1 MKIIVNS
8 IDLNDAI
15 SKVSKALPVR
25 EIAPVLECIKI
36 TAEND
41 KLTLYATDKDLAI
54 EKTIDA
60 NVIVGGSTLIPGR
73 VTAEYIRNIA
83 AAENEISLE
92 TTDENRMI
100 ISGSGSECSVS
111 TLDVEDYPESEQVDE
126 QNYFTIQEVNLKEI
140 INNVIF
146 AVATDD
152 SRPMLKGVYFE
163 ANEYVLTAVAT
174 DGYRFAMSKKA
185 LEAKSEYINATVPS
199 RSLSELSK
207 LLGDSENLLRVYV
220 EKNYLTVSLANTK
233 LLTRLLVSGTY
244 IRYDNIIPRDFVS
257 TLLVNKENLER
268 SLNTASIMSRGE
280 KNNLV
285 VLNIEEYNMTISSTS
300 QYGTA
305 KENVGISLTGKDI
318 RCAYNAKYI
327 NDCLKV
333 INADTIKME
342 FGQHSNCV
350 ITINNSDEVLY
361 FILPVKQIG

>member
-8 IDLNDAI
+8 LDLNDAV

-25 EIAPVLECIKI
+25 DVAPVLECIKI

-41 KLTLYATDKDLAI
+41 QLTLFATDKDLAI
-54 EKTIDA
+54 EKTIEA
-60 NVIVGGSTLIPGR
+60 NVIVGGATLAPGK
-73 VTAEYIRNIA
+73 VLAEYIRNISGSDI
-83 AAENEISLE
+83 EISLE
-92 TTDENRMI
+92 TTDEGKLT
-100 ISGSGSECSVS
+100 ISSSGSECTVS
-111 TLDVEDYPESEQVDE
+111 TLDIDDYPENEQVDDAH
-126 QNYFTIQEVNLKEI
+126 YFTIQELNLKEI

-146 AVATDD
+146 SVATDD

-163 ANEYVLTAVAT
+163 ADGYVLTAVAT

-185 LEAKSEYINATVPS
+185 LEEKTEKITATVPS
-199 RSLSELSK
+199 RSLSELAK
-207 LLGDSENLLRVYV
+207 LLGDSENLLKVYM
-220 EKNYLTVSLANTK
+220 EKNYLLVSLPNTK
-233 LLTRLLVSGTY
+233 LLTRLLVSGQY

-257 TLLVNKENLER
+257 TLLVNKENFEK
-268 SLNTASIMSRGE
+268 SLNTASIMSRGD

-285 VLNIEEYNMTISSTS
+285 VLDIEEYNMNISSTS

-305 KENVGISLTGKDI
+305 RENIAISLSGKDV

-333 INADTIKME
+333 ISAETIKME
-342 FGQHSNCV
+342 FAQHSSCV

-361 FILPVKQIG
+361 FILPVKQIF

>member
-1 MKIIVNS
+1 MKIIVNGL
-8 IDLNDAI
+8 DLNDAI

-25 EIAPVLECIKI
+25 DVAPILECIKI

-41 KLTLYATDKDLAI
+41 TLTLYATDKDLAI

-60 NVIVGGSTLIPGR
+60 NVVVGGGTLVPGK
-73 VTAEYIRNIA
+73 VFADYIRNVA
-83 AAENEISLE
+83 DSGEISLE
-92 TTDENRMI
+92 TSDDGRLV
-100 ISGSGSECSVS
+100 ISTAGSECTIT
-111 TLDVEDYPESEQVDE
+111 TLDIDDYPENEQIDDAK
-126 QNYFTIQEVNLKEI
+126 YFSIQEINLKEL

-146 AVATDD
+146 SVASDD

-163 ANEYVLTAVAT
+163 AKEYAVTAVAT

-185 LEAKSEYINATVPS
+185 LEEKTDFINATVPS

-207 LLGDSENLLRVYV
+207 LLGDSENILKVYI
-220 EKNYLTVSLANTK
+220 EKNYLMVVLENTK
-233 LLTRLLVSGTY
+233 LLTRLLVSGQY
-244 IRYDNIIPRDFVS
+244 IRYDNIIPREFVS
-257 TLLVNKENLER
+257 TLIVNKEAFER
-268 SLNTASIMSRGE
+268 SLNTASIMSRGD

-285 VLNIEEYNMTISSTS
+285 VLDIEEYNMNITSTN

-305 KENVGISLTGKDI
+305 RENVTISLSGKDV

-333 INADTIKME
+333 INAESIKME
-342 FGQHSNCV
+342 FAQHSSCV

-361 FILPVKQIG
+361 FILPVRQIA

>member
-8 IDLNDAI
+8 LDLNDAV

-25 EIAPVLECIKI
+25 DVAPVLECIKI

-41 KLTLYATDKDLAI
+41 QLTLFATDKDLAI
-54 EKTIDA
+54 EKTIEA
-60 NVIVGGSTLIPGR
+60 NVIVGGATLAPGK
-73 VTAEYIRNIA
+73 VLAEYIRNIA
-83 AAENEISLE
+83 GSDVEISLE
-92 TTDENRMI
+92 TTDEGKLT
-100 ISGSGSECSVS
+100 ISSSGSECTVS
-111 TLDVEDYPESEQVDE
+111 TLDIDDYPENEQVDDAH
-126 QNYFTIQEVNLKEI
+126 YFTIQEVNLKEI

-146 AVATDD
+146 SVATDD

-163 ANEYVLTAVAT
+163 ADGYVLTAVAT

-185 LEAKSEYINATVPS
+185 LEEKTEKITATVPS
-199 RSLSELSK
+199 RSLSELAK
-207 LLGDSENLLRVYV
+207 LLGDSENLLKVYV
-220 EKNYLTVSLANTK
+220 EKNYLLVSLPNTK
-233 LLTRLLVSGTY
+233 LLTRLLVSGQY

-257 TLLVNKENLER
+257 TLLVNKENFEK
-268 SLNTASIMSRGE
+268 SLSTASIMSRGD

-285 VLNIEEYNMTISSTS
+285 VLDIEEYNMTISSTS

-305 KENVGISLTGKDI
+305 RENVAISLSGKDV

-333 INADTIKME
+333 ISAETIKME
-342 FGQHSNCV
+342 FAQHSSCV

-361 FILPVKQIG
+361 FILPVKQIS